1 MADGIEVARAYVTI
15 IPKTD
20 GTASDAINSII
31 TPLGKEAG
39 SAGVMAGKNF
49 TAGLGGMLAKFVVPA
64 AIGAAFVKVGKAG
77 FEAYEEVQE
86 GTNNVIK
93 ATGATGEAAKELEAV
108 YKNVAS
114 NVVGDFG
121 EIGSAVG
128 ELNTRL
134 GINGSELEAASEQA
148 MKYAKITGQD
158 ATQAVQDVTRLMNN
172 AGISADEY
180 AETLDKLTVA
190 GQAAGIDVGK
200 LAQSVT
206 ANASS
211 FTALGFSTD
220 EAIAMLAQFERSGAN
235 TTAILSGM
243 KKGVAEWT
251 KQGKSAQEGFKEFVD
266 GVKAGTVTSADAI
279 QIFGSRAGMSMF
291 DAAQKGQLSFEDM
304 YAAVTSNS
312 SGALDEVYKNTL
324 TASEKMGLAWQ
335 NVKVA
340 GADLFAPMAEGVSEA
355 LDTVIVPTMQKASKA
370 ASEFAKSK
378 TWADIKTI
386 ISATFNA
393 IKTVVQT
400 VWPLISA
407 IIKAAVKT
415 IVATIHTISSVVSAV
430 SSTFNKVKSAI
441 SEPINSAKE
450 IVRSAVNSIRNMF
463 PLSIGRIFTNLQ
475 LPHISVSRGSAP
487 FGIGGKGSLPSF
499 SVSWY
504 AKAMQT
510 PYVFQEATLFGA
522 GEKGD
527 EILYGRKAL
536 LDDIRDATSD
546 RSVQITNYIT
556 VDGAENP
563 EEFANRLVREMKLT
577 MRTA

>member
-1 MADGIEVARAYVTI
+1 MQNICIVCILAQGGGKIGLTRLFN
-15 IPKTD
+15 
-20 GTASDAINSII
+20 AIN
-31 TPLGKEAG
+31 
-39 SAGVMAGKNF
+39 
-49 TAGLGGMLAKFVVPA
+49 
-64 AIGAAFVKVGKAG
+64 GAS
-77 FEAYEEVQE
+77 
-86 GTNNVIK
+86 
-93 ATGATGEAAKELEAV
+93 
-108 YKNVAS
+108 AS
-114 NVVGDFG
+114 N
-121 EIGSAVG
+121 
-128 ELNTRL
+128 
-134 GINGSELEAASEQA
+134 
-148 MKYAKITGQD
+148 
-158 ATQAVQDVTRLMNN
+158 
-172 AGISADEY
+172 
-180 AETLDKLTVA
+180 
-190 GQAAGIDVGK
+190 
-200 LAQSVT
+200 
-206 ANASS
+206 
-211 FTALGFSTD
+211 
-220 EAIAMLAQFERSGAN
+220 
-235 TTAILSGM
+235 
-243 KKGVAEWT
+243 
-251 KQGKSAQEGFKEFVD
+251 
-266 GVKAGTVTSADAI
+266 
-279 QIFGSRAGMSMF
+279 
-291 DAAQKGQLSFEDM
+291 
-304 YAAVTSNS
+304 
-312 SGALDEVYKNTL
+312 LDEVYKSTL
-324 TASEKMGLAWQ
+324 TASEKMSLAWQ

-340 GADLFAPMAEGVSEA
+340 GAELFAPMAEGVSEA

-370 ASEFAKSK
+370 AAEFAKSK

-400 VWPLISA
+400 VWPLISG

-441 SEPINSAKE
+441 SGPINSAKE

-463 PLSIGRIFTNLQ
+463 PLSIGKIFTNLK
-475 LPHISVSRGSAP
+475 LPHISVSSGSAP